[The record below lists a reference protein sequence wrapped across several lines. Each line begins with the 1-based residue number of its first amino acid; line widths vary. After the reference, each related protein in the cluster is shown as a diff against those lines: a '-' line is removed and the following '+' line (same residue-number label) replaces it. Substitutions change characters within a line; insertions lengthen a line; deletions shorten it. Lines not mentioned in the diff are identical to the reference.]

1 MPQSSLYVDTGWTDH
16 NVYSVNNQ
24 TMEDTFSERR
34 AEMTRE
40 IWLVGTTRLR
50 LGILLDILRI
60 LRMEQLTAYYLN
72 LVGVSIHKR
81 ARCLHHLIPRPDPSV
96 TFFLHIFLPTAL
108 TVLFIILYP
117 ILPSRGDR

>member
-24 TMEDTFSERR
+24 TMEDTFSEKR

-50 LGILLDILRI
+50 RAPYVDS
-60 LRMEQLTAYYLN
+60 AYYSIYSVYSVWSN
-72 LVGVSIHKR
+72 LLR
-81 ARCLHHLIPRPDPSV
+81 
-96 TFFLHIFLPTAL
+96 TT
-108 TVLFIILYP
+108 
-117 ILPSRGDR
+117 